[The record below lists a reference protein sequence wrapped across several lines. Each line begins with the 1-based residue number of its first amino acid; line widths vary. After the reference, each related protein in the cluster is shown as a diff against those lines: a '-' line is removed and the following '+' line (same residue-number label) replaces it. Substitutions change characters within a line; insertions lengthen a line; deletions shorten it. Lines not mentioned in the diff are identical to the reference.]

1 MSENDIQKGGMVNRM
16 CVGFSSLARVD
27 DVTFL
32 MLQNWG
38 GGARTVGKKRDEIV
52 MRPDGGS

>member
-1 MSENDIQKGGMVNRM
+1 MSENGIQKGGMVNGM

-27 DVTFL
+27 DTFL
-32 MLQNWG
+32 MLRNWG
-38 GGARTVGKKRDEIV
+38 GGARTVGKKRDETV